1 MCVCVCVC
9 VCDMSLYLKNPPPP
23 ILSSLIILSSPCH
36 CCYSCTVRQTRQL
49 TKEQFQSGY
58 LEYILACP
66 YDVLVFHYCCP
77 GYAQVA
83 NEAVTQAGPAAA
95 QPRLRSLANDLREF
109 MRDTRLEDWM
119 EEHGGWVS

>member
-1 MCVCVCVC
+1 M
-9 VCDMSLYLKNPPPP
+9 
-23 ILSSLIILSSPCH
+23 
-36 CCYSCTVRQTRQL
+36 
-49 TKEQFQSGY
+49 
-58 LEYILACP
+58 ACP

-119 EEHGGWVS
+119 EEHGGWVSERSTTGTAWWWCWGMYGGYSLKKSRDLAEVSRRGGQSLFSRQISEECVETINAL